1 MGKEDKKVADI
12 IYTYKDSVYANITNK
27 CNCRCTFCIRFLKD
41 GIGNADTLWHQ
52 QNPSK
57 EEVLKTIREYDFTGY
72 SELVFCGYGEPT
84 CALDILLAAAKVAKE
99 EKGLKVRLNTN
110 GLGNEE
116 NGRNIV
122 PELASVVD
130 SISIS
135 LNAPDSAAYEKV
147 TRPQVENAFDKMVD
161 FARKAK
167 ENIGQVKW
175 SIVDVLPKEDI
186 EKCRRLSEETGI
198 DLRIRHF
205 T

>member
-1 MGKEDKKVADI
+1 MADI

-72 SELVFCGYGEPT
+72 NELVFCGYGEPT

>member
-1 MGKEDKKVADI
+1 MGKGDKNVADI

-72 SELVFCGYGEPT
+72 NELVFCGYGEPT

>member
-1 MGKEDKKVADI
+1 MADI

-167 ENIGQVKW
+167 DSIGQVKW

>member
-1 MGKEDKKVADI
+1 MADI

-116 NGRNIV
+116 NGINIV

-167 ENIGQVKW
+167 EKIGQIKW

>member
-1 MGKEDKKVADI
+1 MADI

-72 SELVFCGYGEPT
+72 NELVFCGYGEPT

-167 ENIGQVKW
+167 DSIGQVKW